1 MSPLKRILSIFQG
14 CAMLLFVPPFML
26 WAWFRFAPRYG
37 WVLPF
42 DLRPALQIA
51 QNLWQVICGGM
62 LAIPLFF
69 LFVWI
74 AKKRAE
80 AQRMQAIAEAVAA
93 GPSIAL
99 LPRSDW
105 KKINPEDVQL
115 WARLAD
121 ALPHDEPISFEIG
134 GNDIQSFFA
143 LHGSEAGLRAAYTQV
158 KAEWP
163 GAERRPLGADENP
176 DPAQLPTD
184 WHLWWAEC
192 APVNW
197 NKPIQALTDDPLR
210 SVLVELNA
218 VTGQGRGLVQLVVK
232 RDFGTRQRLGKA
244 AFSARDEE
252 NQSKGIR
259 ALRSQEAK
267 ELEKRARQT
276 FLEVSVRAVG
286 MADTPERAQGIARGL
301 ARTIA
306 ASFSYSNPIRVMQE
320 GQDPARVASRA
331 FGKRGTWSADE
342 LAWLGHLVGGDMLH
356 VAPRLQ
362 SAAAK
367 SLPADPEMRIMP
379 QHRVARV
386 RWD

>member
-1 MSPLKRILSIFQG
+1 MPKRILAAFQG
-14 CAMLLFVPPFML
+14 CVFILLSPVFL
-26 WAWFRFAPRYG
+26 ALAWWYYAPKYG
-37 WVLPF
+37 LKLPF
-42 DLRPALQIA
+42 DPAPILNSIEG
-51 QNLWQVICGGM
+51 LWRVVCGGM

-69 LFVWI
+69 IFLWI

-80 AQRMQAIAEAVAA
+80 RQRMRMIAESVAA
-93 GPSIAL
+93 GPTIAL

-105 KKINPEDVQL
+105 KPVKPDDVQL

-134 GNDIQSFFA
+134 GSDVHSFFA

-163 GAERRPLGADENP
+163 GAERRPLGTDETP
-176 DPAQLPTD
+176 DPAQLPEG

-197 NKPIQALTDDPLR
+197 NKPIEALTDDPLR
-210 SVLVELNA
+210 SVLVELNS
-218 VTGQGRGLVQLVVK
+218 VTGQGRGLVQIVAR
-232 RDFGTRQRLGKA
+232 RDFGTRKRLGEA
-244 AFSARDEE
+244 AFSARDDETK
-252 NQSKGIR
+252 SKGVR
-259 ALRSQEAK
+259 ALRGAEAK

-276 FLEVSVRAVG
+276 FLEVTVRTVG

-306 ASFSYSNPIRVMQE
+306 ASFSYSNPIRTMKE
-320 GQDPARVASRA
+320 GQDPDRVAARA
-331 FGKRGTWSADE
+331 LGKKSGNWSADE
-342 LAWLGHLVGGDMLH
+342 LAWLGHLVGGDMQH

-367 SLPADPEMRIMP
+367 SLPADPEMRIGP
-379 QHRVARV
+379 QHQIARI